1 MKHQGHW
8 SCRHNNTKVGSKSCA
23 RQKPCQKEDAPPNAS
38 IASRSILAGSFEV
51 AIIAVGCCDLSSF
64 FPSFPR
70 VEQSKLEVSSK
81 HSNKQRYAGL
91 LSFQSAE
98 NRLQSGGR
106 FILDHIQTKMPS
118 LGLPAGTF
126 DDVADDAIWGS
137 LAPATSS
144 SSSDAP
150 VDVVDDYDVDVNLA
164 RKLSAR
170 PTTGADTKMSADR
183 NRKELF
189 LLGSTFKSDKVTVDY
204 VAVNLTHAMD
214 MNPRVANKLA
224 KKLRRNHGSIAISLG
239 VMSTEKCDEI
249 EKTLKLR
256 DIDCQSMP
264 VAPSTDTFSNNTPVE
279 RPTRTTNASI
289 AGSVPPPPPADDCS
303 VARSHNSQ
311 TPTPRTGNIR
321 KAFGFGGEQYR
332 QQHHHSSAA
341 SMSSRTASSRKP
353 NHIAA
358 GAHHNS
364 NNIDFGDVTARS
376 RTKGAGPSSSAASV
390 ASQQQHQS
398 LIFSSGNY
406 DGEKRFG
413 KPHGKGTFSMP
424 GQFSYTGDW
433 ARGNPVGSGYFKL
446 ASGEI
451 REGSWNGTNFIETR
465 RYFAKKHNNAPKKT
479 IPASARSVATKA
491 STRSGVIGQMNVVV
505 ESKSSPSKSATSS
518 LEEPSLSPGNHV
530 ENSKKELAVSADTKR
545 SVGYP
550 AECAPYM
557 ILFQTLT
564 KPSALKSGSLSI
576 QGETTVAIMSYD
588 DVGTYEGEWMG
599 GNLDG
604 LPHGMGSFDFCD
616 GT

>member
-1 MKHQGHW
+1 
-8 SCRHNNTKVGSKSCA
+8 
-23 RQKPCQKEDAPPNAS
+23 
-38 IASRSILAGSFEV
+38 
-51 AIIAVGCCDLSSF
+51 
-64 FPSFPR
+64 
-70 VEQSKLEVSSK
+70 
-81 HSNKQRYAGL
+81 
-91 LSFQSAE
+91 
-98 NRLQSGGR
+98 
-106 FILDHIQTKMPS
+106 MPS

-137 LAPATSS
+137 PVPATSPS
-144 SSSDAP
+144 SSDAPRSGQRPVPSTSRAFQDAP

-170 PTTGADTKMSADR
+170 PTGGATSADR

-189 LLGSTFKSDKVTVDY
+189 LLGSTFKSDNVTVDY
-204 VAVNLTHAMD
+204 VAANLSHTMGI
-214 MNPRVANKLA
+214 NPRVANKLA

-239 VMSTEKCDEI
+239 VMSYEKCDEM

-264 VAPSTDTFSNNTPVE
+264 VAPSTHTFSNNTAVE

-289 AGSVPPPPPADDCS
+289 AGSVPPPPPPPPADDCS
-303 VARSHNSQ
+303 EARSHNSQ

-321 KAFGFGGEQYR
+321 KAFGFGGEQY
-332 QQHHHSSAA
+332 QQQHHSSAA

-358 GAHHNS
+358 GAHHNA

-406 DGEKRFG
+406 DGEKRFD

-451 REGSWNGTNFIETR
+451 REGSWTGTNFIETR

-491 STRSGVIGQMNVVV
+491 STRSGAVGQMNVVV

-518 LEEPSLSPGNHV
+518 LGEPSLSPRSRA
-530 ENSKKELAVSADTKR
+530 ENSKKEFAVSADTKR
-545 SVGYP
+545 SADYP

-557 ILFQTLT
+557 ILFRTLT

-599 GNLDG
+599 GNMDG
-604 LPHGMGSFDFCD
+604 LPHGMGSFDFSD

>member
-1 MKHQGHW
+1 
-8 SCRHNNTKVGSKSCA
+8 
-23 RQKPCQKEDAPPNAS
+23 
-38 IASRSILAGSFEV
+38 
-51 AIIAVGCCDLSSF
+51 
-64 FPSFPR
+64 
-70 VEQSKLEVSSK
+70 
-81 HSNKQRYAGL
+81 
-91 LSFQSAE
+91 
-98 NRLQSGGR
+98 
-106 FILDHIQTKMPS
+106 MPS

-137 LAPATSS
+137 PAPSS
-144 SSSDAP
+144 SHGASRAFQDAP

-170 PTTGADTKMSADR
+170 PTGGATSADG

-204 VAVNLTHAMD
+204 VAVNLTHAMG

-239 VMSTEKCDEI
+239 VMSTEKCDEM

-264 VAPSTDTFSNNTPVE
+264 VAPSTDTFSNH
-279 RPTRTTNASI
+279 TNASLT
-289 AGSVPPPPPADDCS
+289 GSAQPPPPAPADDCS
-303 VARSHNSQ
+303 EARSHNSQ
-311 TPTPRTGNIR
+311 TPTPRTGNVR
-321 KAFGFGGEQYR
+321 KGFGFGGEQY
-332 QQHHHSSAA
+332 QQQHHSSAA

-353 NHIAA
+353 NHIAGAGA
-358 GAHHNS
+358 GAHHHA

-451 REGSWNGTNFIETR
+451 REGSWTGTNFIETR

-491 STRSGVIGQMNVVV
+491 SARSGAIGQMNVVV

-518 LEEPSLSPGNHV
+518 LEEPSLSPGSHA
-530 ENSKKELAVSADTKR
+530 ENSKKKFAVSADTKK
-545 SVGYP
+545 SASYP
-550 AECAPYM
+550 SECAPYM
-557 ILFQTLT
+557 ILFRTLT

-588 DVGTYEGEWMG
+588 DVGTYEGEWVG
-599 GNLDG
+599 GNMDG
-604 LPHGMGSFDFCD
+604 LPHGMGSFDFSD

>member
-1 MKHQGHW
+1 
-8 SCRHNNTKVGSKSCA
+8 
-23 RQKPCQKEDAPPNAS
+23 
-38 IASRSILAGSFEV
+38 
-51 AIIAVGCCDLSSF
+51 
-64 FPSFPR
+64 
-70 VEQSKLEVSSK
+70 
-81 HSNKQRYAGL
+81 
-91 LSFQSAE
+91 
-98 NRLQSGGR
+98 
-106 FILDHIQTKMPS
+106 MPS

-137 LAPATSS
+137 PAPATSS
-144 SSSDAP
+144 SCDAP
-150 VDVVDDYDVDVNLA
+150 RSGQCPMNIPSTSRAFQDVDIDVADDYDVDVNLA

-170 PTTGADTKMSADR
+170 PSSGR

-204 VAVNLTHAMD
+204 VAVNLTHAMG

-239 VMSTEKCDEI
+239 VMSAEKCDEM

-264 VAPSTDTFSNNTPVE
+264 VAPSTDTLSSTAVE
-279 RPTRTTNASI
+279 RPTSTRTTNASI
-289 AGSVPPPPPADDCS
+289 AGTVPPAPPADDCS
-303 VARSHNSQ
+303 EARSHNSQ
-311 TPTPRTGNIR
+311 TPTPRTGNVR
-321 KAFGFGGEQYR
+321 KAFGFGGEQY
-332 QQHHHSSAA
+332 QQQQHSSAA

-358 GAHHNS
+358 GAHHNT

-376 RTKGAGPSSSAASV
+376 RTKGAEPSSSAVSV

-465 RYFAKKHNNAPKKT
+465 RFFAKKHHNAPNKT
-479 IPASARSVATKA
+479 TPASAGSVATKA
-491 STRSGVIGQMNVVV
+491 STRSAIGQMNVVV

-518 LEEPSLSPGNHV
+518 LEDPSLSPKSRT
-530 ENSKKELAVSADTKR
+530 ENSKKELAMFDDAKR
-545 SVGYP
+545 SDAYP

-557 ILFQTLT
+557 IIFRAIT

-599 GNLDG
+599 GNMDG
-604 LPHGMGSFDFCD
+604 LPHGMGSFDFSD